1 LFWYRGN
8 VRLYYLMNTEQ
19 TKQLVSIELESARLW
34 ATFLI
39 PSIALDMTLFVT
51 DKFFAGNPLARN
63 LFGALIL
70 IWVLFVVYKRNE
82 HIINAARHIEN
93 LK

>member
-1 LFWYRGN
+1 MLWYRGN

-19 TKQLVSIELESARLW
+19 VKQMIAIELESARLW
-34 ATFLI
+34 GTLLI
-39 PSIALDMTLFVT
+39 PRIALDMTLFVT
-51 DKFFAGNPLARN
+51 DKFFAGDPLARN

-70 IWVLFVVYKRNE
+70 IWLLFVVYKRNE
-82 HIINAARHIEN
+82 HITNAGRIET